1 MPQPVMPAGRNAARA
16 APTIETAVCRAFA
29 LGWQMARLYESPSFS
44 RAKQAVEDDLP
55 GIGALS
61 SGSRTSLGLEQI
73 DEALKVLG
81 AFLGAGNSLPA
92 TQALSEVAKAEPV
105 DQQAVREAILTLH
118 TELLVKLTAADAR
131 LGKSYGLGRALADTC
146 ATARAAHDKGAELSD
161 DVRAERVKARLQR
174 DHALNLVGWLD
185 DLRTVLPRHAG
196 HAVTASL
203 ERWIDWAEELEP
215 AQMQQS
221 IKRSAKLLHRQGQRW
236 RAILSGEKACRDLLT
251 IADYVAAGE
260 GLLRR
265 AGEIMWS
272 FIRHLKVPLVFAA
285 VLVAG
290 GVTLVIL
297 DNSTSQVLAGLGTVA
312 GGLGITWKSATTS
325 LGNVSLRLGEPLW
338 GAELDTVIAERVT
351 SLPSTTSEGKVGV

>member
-1 MPQPVMPAGRNAARA
+1 MPQPVISAGGNAAQA
-16 APTIETAVCRAFA
+16 APTIETAVCRAFS

-44 RAKQAVEDDLP
+44 RVKQTLEDDLP
-55 GIGALS
+55 GISALS
-61 SGSRTSLGLEQI
+61 SESRTNLGLDQI
-73 DEALKVLG
+73 EEALKVLS
-81 AFLGAGNSLPA
+81 AFLGAGNSLPS
-92 TQALSEVAKAEPV
+92 TKELSEVAKREPV
-105 DQQAVREAILTLH
+105 DEQAVREAILTLH
-118 TELLVKLTAADAR
+118 TELLVKLTAADVR

-146 ATARAAHDKGAELSD
+146 ATVRAAHDERAAPPDE
-161 DVRAERVKARLQR
+161 VRAKRLEHCLQR
-174 DHALNLVGWLD
+174 DRALNLVGWLD
-185 DLRTVLPRHAG
+185 DLRTVLPDHAG
-196 HAVTASL
+196 QAVTRSL
-203 ERWIDWAEELEP
+203 ERWIEWAEEQEL

-251 IADYVAAGE
+251 IGDYVTAGE

-285 VLVAG
+285 LLVAG
-290 GVTLVIL
+290 GITLVIL

-338 GAELDTVIAERVT
+338 GAELDAVIAERVT
-351 SLPSTTSEGKVGV
+351 SLPSPTNEGKVGA